1 MVAVHIVI
9 GSLAILANLLA
20 FLWGAAAWYQR
31 RPSPRFWTLLRIG
44 QGFVIL
50 EAVFGGV
57 LIIIGDKAS
66 SLHYIYG
73 AVPLFLAV
81 IAEQLKISAAQLT
94 LDKRGIEN
102 TQEVATLPQDEQK
115 EIVVTILRR
124 EIGVMTLACLVV
136 VILLARAAM
145 VH

>member
-1 MVAVHIVI
+1 MIAVHIVI
-9 GSLAILANLLA
+9 GSLAILFNLLA

-31 RPSPRFWTLLRIG
+31 RASPRFWVLLRIG
-44 QGFVIL
+44 QGLVIL

-57 LIIIGDKAS
+57 LILMGDKAS

-73 AVPLFLAV
+73 AVPLFLAI
-81 IAEQLKISAAQLT
+81 IAEQLKISAAQLI
-94 LDKRGIEN
+94 LDKREIAD
-102 TQEVATLPQDEQK
+102 TKEVATLPQDEQRQ
-115 EIVVTILRR
+115 IVVAILRR

-136 VILLARAAM
+136 VVLLGRAAM